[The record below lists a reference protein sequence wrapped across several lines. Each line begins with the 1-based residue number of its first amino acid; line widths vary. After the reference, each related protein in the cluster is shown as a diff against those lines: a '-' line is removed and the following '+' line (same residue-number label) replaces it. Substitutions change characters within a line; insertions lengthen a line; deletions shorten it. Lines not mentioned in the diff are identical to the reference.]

1 MSNTSHNPQNS
12 VLLYL
17 IRPVYYPLQA
27 CNKRVFYMHI
37 DELLK
42 IAEQCVSSNTSMVV
56 PKQWSQG
63 NTVFG
68 GLTAAL
74 LFHVTSPLATLGRPL
89 YSVKTNFISSLLID
103 QPFTFEIELLH
114 ENSKHS
120 KVTGRIVQ
128 NDEVV
133 VVQHSCFGQEVA
145 TNSLLLDHPQQTPPL
160 PSVEKLSKFNNPVID
175 STTNNVLSYAQQ
187 VDFAIAKTP
196 RPNTTQDIS
205 HNHGWMK
212 LKISPKRTTGAHL
225 ICLIDAWPKDS
236 CPKTNTQHSGA
247 IMMWN
252 LEFPAANHEDLG
264 TQWFAYQSDIRKT
277 AGGYAHVEANIW
289 NEDNRLVAISRQSVD
304 LAS

>member
-1 MSNTSHNPQNS
+1 
-12 VLLYL
+12 
-17 IRPVYYPLQA
+17 
-27 CNKRVFYMHI
+27 MHI

-42 IAEQCVSSNTSMVV
+42 TAERCASNNTSMVV
-56 PKQWSQG
+56 PEHWSQG
-63 NTVFG
+63 DTVFG

-103 QPFTFEIELLH
+103 TPFTFEIELLH
-114 ENSKHS
+114 EDSRHS

-133 VVQHSCFGQEVA
+133 VVQHSCFGVA
-145 TNSLLLDHPQQTPPL
+145 VTSNASLVNPPQQTPQL
-160 PSVEKLSKFNNPVID
+160 PSFELLPKLHATAADRPTDNN
-175 STTNNVLSYAQQ
+175 SSYTQQ

-196 RPNTTQDIS
+196 QSNTTQDVS

-212 LKISPKRTTGAHL
+212 LKASPVRTTGAHL
-225 ICLIDAWPKDS
+225 ICLIDAWPKDVS
-236 CPKTNTQHSGA
+236 TEVNTRNAGT

-264 TQWFAYQSDIRKT
+264 TQWFAYQSDIRKM

-289 NEDNRLVAISRQSVD
+289 NEDNHLVAISRQSVD

>member
-1 MSNTSHNPQNS
+1 
-12 VLLYL
+12 
-17 IRPVYYPLQA
+17 
-27 CNKRVFYMHI
+27 MHI

-42 IAEQCVSSNTSMVV
+42 MAERCVLNNTSMVV
-56 PKQWSQG
+56 PEHWSQG
-63 NTVFG
+63 DAVFG

-103 QPFTFEIELLH
+103 QPFTFELELLH
-114 ENSKHS
+114 EDSQHS

-133 VVQHSCFGQEVA
+133 VVQHSCFGQDVA
-145 TNSLLLDHPQQTPPL
+145 LKTSLVNYPQQTPLL
-160 PSVEKLSKFNNPVID
+160 PSFKQLPKLHDTRIA
-175 STTNNVLSYAQQ
+175 TNDIPSYTQH
-187 VDFAIAKTP
+187 VDFAVVKTP
-196 RPNTTQDIS
+196 QLNANLDIS

-212 LKISPKRTTGAHL
+212 LKTSPVRTTGAHL
-225 ICLIDAWPKDS
+225 ICLIDAWPRGS
-236 CPKTNTQHSGA
+236 CSELNSQNSGT

-264 TQWFAYQSDIRKT
+264 TQWFAYQSDIRKM

-289 NEDNRLVAISRQSVD
+289 SEDNRLVAISRQSVD

>member
-1 MSNTSHNPQNS
+1 
-12 VLLYL
+12 
-17 IRPVYYPLQA
+17 
-27 CNKRVFYMHI
+27 MHI

-42 IAEQCVSSNTSMVV
+42 MAERCVSGNTSMVV
-56 PKQWSQG
+56 SQHWSQG
-63 NTVFG
+63 DSVFG

-114 ENSKHS
+114 EDSRHS

-133 VVQHSCFGQEVA
+133 VVQHSCFGQEA
-145 TNSLLLDHPQQTPPL
+145 IANTSISNPPQQTPAL
-160 PSVEKLSKFNNPVID
+160 PSVEQLPKFNGQATELTASNLL
-175 STTNNVLSYAQQ
+175 TYTEQ
-187 VDFAIAKTP
+187 VDFAIAKSP
-196 RPNTTQDIS
+196 QPDATQDVS

-212 LKISPKRTTGAHL
+212 LKTSPMRTTGAHL
-225 ICLIDAWPKDS
+225 ICLIDAWPTYSCSEMKDQ
-236 CPKTNTQHSGA
+236 KSGTV
-247 IMMWN
+247 MMWN

-264 TQWFAYQSDIRKT
+264 TQWFAYQSDIRKM

-289 NEDNRLVAISRQSVD
+289 SEDNRLVAISRQSVD